1 VTYADFKVTIVTGFH
16 LGREMASARPF
27 IVGIGGTTRPGSSSE
42 KALRC
47 ALSLAAAEGADVELF
62 DGASINLSM
71 YAPESAER
79 SEGAER
85 MVDALRRANGVILST
100 PCYHG
105 SVSGL
110 VKNALDYTED
120 MCQDPEPY
128 LDGRA
133 VGLIVCGH
141 GWQSTGVVLTAFRS
155 IVHALRGWPT
165 PMGVAINTLVE
176 RFDDDGVG
184 LQEHTSRQMAVMV
197 GQVMEFARLRSLLA
211 KPSAPKA
218 GLQQGGTM
226 PEKRTIE
233 RARKD
238 AREGKSASTQ
248 AGEFVREEM
257 EHVEEGKHGVSS
269 RKQAIA
275 IGLSKARRAGVK
287 LGPPPKKSK
296 ARGKRSGS

>member
-1 VTYADFKVTIVTGFH
+1 
-16 LGREMASARPF
+16 MASARPF

-42 KALRC
+42 KALRY
-47 ALSLAAAEGADVELF
+47 ALALAAAEGADVELF
-62 DGASINLSM
+62 DGASINLPM
-71 YAPESAER
+71 YAPESPER

-85 MVDALRRANGVILST
+85 MVAALRRANGVILST

-120 MCQDPEPY
+120 MCKHPEPY

-176 RFDDDGVG
+176 RFDEDGVG
-184 LQEHTSRQMAVMV
+184 LQEHTARQMAIMV
-197 GQVMEFARLRSLLA
+197 RQVMEFAQLRSLLA
-211 KPSAPKA
+211 KPSAPEV
-218 GLQQGGTM
+218 GLQEGGTM
-226 PEKRTIE
+226 PEKQTIE

-238 AREGKSASTQ
+238 AREGKAASTQ

-287 LGPPPKKSK
+287 LGPPPKKGK
-296 ARGKRSGS
+296 ARAKRSGS

>member
-1 VTYADFKVTIVTGFH
+1 MAH
-16 LGREMASARPF
+16 LRPL

-42 KALRC
+42 KALRY
-47 ALSLAAAEGADVELF
+47 ALSIAAASGAEVELF
-62 DGASINLSM
+62 DGASINLPM

-79 SEGAER
+79 SDGAGR
-85 MVDALRRANGVILST
+85 LVNALRRANGVIIST

-120 MCQDPEPY
+120 MSRDPEPY

-176 RFDDDGVG
+176 QFDENGAG
-184 LQEHTSRQMAVMV
+184 LQEQAAKQMAIMV
-197 GQVMEFARLRSLLA
+197 GQVMEFARLRT
-211 KPSAPKA
+211 PGQVDRP
-218 GLQQGGTM
+218 G
-226 PEKRTIE
+226 
-233 RARKD
+233 
-238 AREGKSASTQ
+238 
-248 AGEFVREEM
+248 
-257 EHVEEGKHGVSS
+257 
-269 RKQAIA
+269 
-275 IGLSKARRAGVK
+275 
-287 LGPPPKKSK
+287 
-296 ARGKRSGS
+296 

>member
-1 VTYADFKVTIVTGFH
+1 
-16 LGREMASARPF
+16 
-27 IVGIGGTTRPGSSSE
+27 
-42 KALRC
+42 
-47 ALSLAAAEGADVELF
+47 
-62 DGASINLSM
+62 
-71 YAPESAER
+71 
-79 SEGAER
+79 
-85 MVDALRRANGVILST
+85 
-100 PCYHG
+100 
-105 SVSGL
+105 
-110 VKNALDYTED
+110 
-120 MCQDPEPY
+120 
-128 LDGRA
+128 
-133 VGLIVCGH
+133 
-141 GWQSTGVVLTAFRS
+141 VVLTAFRS

-184 LQEHTSRQMAVMV
+184 LQEHTARQMAVMV

-218 GLQQGGTM
+218 GLPEGGTM

-296 ARGKRSGS
+296 ARAKRSGS